1 MIIFS
6 LIEYYG
12 VKVFVLSYFFNPFMF
27 FEWELVINSFFIF
40 CCYFFLFFLFPY
52 FMVWGNLGQPDGQ
65 LSWCRAPVWSP

>member
-40 CCYFFLFFLFPY
+40 CCYFFFTFNSSSYLTGSTLCLHKVKLFP
-52 FMVWGNLGQPDGQ
+52 
-65 LSWCRAPVWSP
+65 